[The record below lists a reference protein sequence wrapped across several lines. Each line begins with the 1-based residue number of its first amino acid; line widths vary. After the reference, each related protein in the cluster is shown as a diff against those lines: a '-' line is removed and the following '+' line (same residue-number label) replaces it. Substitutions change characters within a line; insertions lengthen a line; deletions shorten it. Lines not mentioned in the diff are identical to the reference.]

1 MSIYLEDKDKATN
14 PAVYGISEKSRKV
27 LKKKVVDVVLEQNGL
42 FLMKLRSVIIV
53 KAN

>member
-14 PAVYGISEKSRKV
+14 PKVYGISEKSRKV